1 MTDRSICGLAAG
13 EEAPND
19 LLEAEFS
26 GQNAKVNIVGGARS
40 ISEDRQSLPMKA
52 ARVFKLYQPPAP
64 AH

>member
-26 GQNAKVNIVGGARS
+26 GQNAKANIVGALVPYEKVGNHCR
-40 ISEDRQSLPMKA
+40 
-52 ARVFKLYQPPAP
+52 
-64 AH
+64 